1 LSNVVRPH
9 IPEEELHAYSDGEL
23 SPPQR
28 VEIAE
33 HLLGCLICRAQ
44 HAEVTELRARTAR
57 LLAIAAPRTV
67 RGPAMPAFSDASRRR
82 RLPRITA
89 AAVAAV
95 VGAGVWFSLQPD
107 RIADQGTP
115 SQQLASSLPAA
126 DFLLPGH
133 ASSDR
138 AASWQRQVTIASRTT
153 VPARVLPPAVVSTQP
168 RPHLVST
175 TADVDPVVANEWNNA
190 SWDDALSAGDGSL
203 ARVAGLAVTE
213 VRMHPSTSG
222 GRPTFM
228 VRQQLADGNLVW
240 VFEGPVDDVT
250 PVNQML
256 QASGIAMST
265 PSRTHPDYVFGANG
279 GVTRP
284 SRMVTVV
291 GHLSVDSL
299 NALSGRVK
307 LQ

>member
-1 LSNVVRPH
+1 MSNAVRPH
-9 IPEEELHAYSDGEL
+9 VPEDELHAYSDGEL

-44 HAEVTELRARTAR
+44 HAEVNEVRARTAT

-67 RGPAMPAFSDASRRR
+67 RAPAIPGSGTAARRR

-89 AAVAAV
+89 AAAAALIGV
-95 VGAGVWFSLQPD
+95 GVWFSLQPD
-107 RIADQGTP
+107 QAEQVASGP
-115 SQQLASSLPAA
+115 QLAASLPAA

-133 ASSDR
+133 SSSDR
-138 AASWQRQVTIASRTT
+138 AATWQRQVTIAARTT
-153 VPARVLPPAVVSTQP
+153 VPARVVPPLAMAPQA
-168 RPHLVST
+168 RPHLVAT
-175 TADVDPVVANEWNNA
+175 AADVDPVVASEWNSA
-190 SWDDALSAGDGSL
+190 TWDEALAAGDGSL
-203 ARVAGLAVTE
+203 ARVSGLSVTE
-213 VRMHPSTSG
+213 VRMHPSSSG

-250 PVNQML
+250 PVNQLL
-256 QASGIAMST
+256 QASGIAMSL
-265 PSRTHPDYVFGANG
+265 PSRTHPDYIFGANG
-279 GVTRP
+279 INRP

-291 GHLSVDSL
+291 GHLPVDSL
-299 NALSGRVK
+299 NVLSTRIK